1 MLDVDNVTLVYV
13 KGVMADMVLLDPPNF
28 KKEFSEFV
36 KKLQETPKESMP
48 SQDCRNTIAWLD
60 RKSVV

>member
-13 KGVMADMVLLDPPNF
+13 KGVMADMILLDPPNF

-48 SQDCRNTIAWLD
+48 SQD
-60 RKSVV
+60 